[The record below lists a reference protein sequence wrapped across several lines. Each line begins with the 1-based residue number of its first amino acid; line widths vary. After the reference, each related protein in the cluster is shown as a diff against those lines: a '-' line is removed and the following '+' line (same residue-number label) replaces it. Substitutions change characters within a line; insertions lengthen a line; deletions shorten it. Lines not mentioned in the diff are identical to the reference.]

1 MTALREDMS
10 DLKGCFTMLE
20 VQVSHLAVIG
30 ASYYVQTAL
39 RLDIMEHYL
48 ERRADIIPA

>member
-1 MTALREDMS
+1 MTALHEDTT
-10 DLKGCFTMLE
+10 DLKGCFTTLE
-20 VQVSHLAVIG
+20 VQVSHPAVVG

-48 ERRADIIPA
+48 ERHADIIPA